1 MKWERICGIAL
12 LATFLLEGC
21 GTTEESAEQQS
32 EPLLDLS
39 QFEGDEGERCISL
52 SRIKTTKIL
61 GDQAIQ
67 FTLRNGDV
75 YINILPRRCPSLRP
89 NRILS
94 WETSQSSLCNLD
106 ILHVLDR
113 VGVDIQR
120 VGACG
125 LGHFHLLPEGMP
137 VVEEATN

>member
-1 MKWERICGIAL
+1 MKWSRRLGVAMLTAL
-12 LATFLLEGC
+12 LLGGC
-21 GTTEESAEQQS
+21 GTTEESAEQEA

-67 FTLRNGDV
+67 FTLRNGDT

-106 ILHVLDR
+106 ILRVLDR
-113 VGVDIQR
+113 VGTDIQQ

-125 LGHFHLLPEGMP
+125 LGHFHLLPEGMST
-137 VVEEATN
+137 VAGEDS